1 MEVGDAHGVS
11 RLLVALALHG
21 EGGGL
26 RQVAAALAPR
36 HLDDAAQQCVQ
47 TLRVGGGM
55 RQQRAQRQQ
64 QHVHQRARL
73 RRRLIADHHDAVRCD
88 RFARVVGA
96 GTLTCLVVA
105 KEGEDAVKE
114 EGAVREF
121 LQRRATQRHVLQEAA
136 ETLRAERL
144 QTRLSVRGERR
155 NHCRVQRLPRREDEV
170 ERATHVL
177 DQVFLL
183 LAVGARAQTVAS
195 QEERRQSDAP
205 LGGAERAHDGRQLLR
220 GKRQG
225 RCAVV
230 RAGET
235 RVERSGG
242 V

>member
-1 MEVGDAHGVS
+1 MQFAATVS
-11 RLLVALALHG
+11 
-21 EGGGL
+21 
-26 RQVAAALAPR
+26 P
-36 HLDDAAQQCVQ
+36 
-47 TLRVGGGM
+47 
-55 RQQRAQRQQ
+55 
-64 QHVHQRARL
+64 
-73 RRRLIADHHDAVRCD
+73 RRRCGNAYLPGRRRRRRGC
-88 RFARVVGA
+88 RERRGS
-96 GTLTCLVVA
+96 LC
-105 KEGEDAVKE
+105 E
-114 EGAVREF
+114 EF

-183 LAVGARAQTVAS
+183 LAVNARAQTVAS